1 MAAIKDRL
9 FLSHTQ
15 VEPLLKIWQEN
26 HLFAEIS
33 PDFGLST
40 VQVSLSAEGILFPG
54 GEQLSW
60 NIIEMIA
67 SSENKCFAIR
77 GQDISEIKLF
87 SEYTDRVYSL
97 YPTSGAPTM
106 LISGIPM
113 HRIKGTEPHQDTL
126 QKIKA
131 IAPIVGRVLDTATG
145 LGYTAIEASKAAE
158 QVVTI
163 ELDPV
168 ALEIARLNP
177 WSQTLFNNPKIMQIV
192 GDSFEELKKLDSGS
206 FSRIIHDPPAF
217 SLAGDLYSGVFYQE
231 LFRVL
236 RERGRLFHYIGD
248 PDSKSGHNTTIGVVR
263 RLRQAG
269 FTRIYP
275 EPKAFGVVGIK

>member
-1 MAAIKDRL
+1 MQSFII
-9 FLSHTQ
+9 LSYVQ
-15 VEPLLKIWQEN
+15 AEPLMKAWHAQQTS
-26 HLFAEIS
+26 AEVS
-33 PDFGLST
+33 LDLGLST
-40 VQVSLSAEGILFPG
+40 LQVSLSSEGVLFPDG
-54 GEQLSW
+54 KQLDW
-60 NIIEMIA
+60 KLIEKIA
-67 SSENKCFAIR
+67 TSENKCYVIR
-77 GQDISEIKLF
+77 DQEVNEIKFF
-87 SEYTDRVYSL
+87 SDYTNRVYSL

-113 HRIKGTEPHQDTL
+113 HRIKGTEPHKDTL

-131 IAPIVGRVLDTATG
+131 ITPVVGRVLDTATG
-145 LGYTAIEASKAAE
+145 LGYTAIEAAKYAE

-177 WSQTLFNNPKIMQIV
+177 WSQALFGNPRITQII
-192 GDSFEELKKLDSGS
+192 GDSFEELSKFDSSS

-217 SLAGDLYSGVFYQE
+217 SLAGDLYSETFYRE

-248 PDSKSGHNTTIGVVR
+248 PESKTGHTTTVGVVR

-269 FTRIYP
+269 FTRVFP
-275 EPKAFGVVGIK
+275 ESQAFGVVAIK

>member
-1 MAAIKDRL
+1 MQSSVI
-9 FLSHTQ
+9 LSHAQ
-15 VEPLLKIWQEN
+15 AKSLVEAWHEHQTS
-26 HLFAEIS
+26 AVVS
-33 PDFGLST
+33 PDLGLST
-40 VQVSLSAEGILFPG
+40 LQVSLCSEGVLFPDG
-54 GEQLSW
+54 KQLDW
-60 NIIEMIA
+60 KTIDQIT
-67 SSENKCFAIR
+67 SSENKCYVIR
-77 GQDISEIKLF
+77 NREVSEIKLF
-87 SEYTDRVYSL
+87 SDYTNRVYSL

-113 HRIKGTEPHQDTL
+113 HRIKDTDPYQDTL

-131 IAPIVGRVLDTATG
+131 IAPVVGRVLDTATG
-145 LGYTAIEASKAAE
+145 LGYTAIEAAKYAE
-158 QVVTI
+158 HVVTI

-177 WSQTLFNNPKIMQIV
+177 WSQALFGNPRIRQII
-192 GDSFEELKKLDSGS
+192 GDSFEELRMLDNSS

-217 SLAGDLYSGVFYQE
+217 SLAGDLYSETFYRE

-248 PDSKSGHNTTIGVVR
+248 PESKSGHNTTVGVIR

-269 FTRIYP
+269 FTRIFS
-275 EPKAFGVVGIK
+275 EPKAFGVVAIK

>member
-1 MAAIKDRL
+1 MPSSII
-9 FLSHTQ
+9 LSHAQ
-15 VEPLLKIWQEN
+15 VEPILRARREN
-26 HLFAEIS
+26 QTFAVVS
-33 PDFGLST
+33 PDLGLST
-40 VQVSLSAEGILFPG
+40 LQVAISSEGVLFPDG
-54 GEQLSW
+54 RQLDW
-60 NIIEMIA
+60 KIIDQIA
-67 SSENKCFAIR
+67 SSENKCFVI
-77 GQDISEIKLF
+77 QEQKVSEIKLF
-87 SEYTDRVYSL
+87 SDYTNRVYSL
-97 YPTSGAPTM
+97 YPTMGAPTM

-113 HRIKGTEPHQDTL
+113 HRIKNTDPHQDTL

-131 IAPIVGRVLDTATG
+131 ITPIVGRVLDTATG
-145 LGYTAIEASKAAE
+145 LGYTAIEAAKFAE

-177 WSQTLFNNPKIMQIV
+177 WSQALFGNPKIRQIV
-192 GDSFEELKKLDSGS
+192 GDSFDELKELDSSS

-217 SLAGDLYSGVFYQE
+217 SLAGDLYSETFYRE

-248 PDSKSGHNTTIGVVR
+248 PESKSGHNITVGVVR

-269 FTRIYP
+269 FTRVFP
-275 EPKAFGVVGIK
+275 EPKAFGVVAIK